1 MAELHRE
8 NEKISQI
15 GGVIMEKTLG
25 ELIDELSIVNIKSY
39 MLVDK
44 VRARTATVEDQIK
57 IDDLNIYRSQL
68 KNAIN
73 KHFKERQEI
82 KT

>member
-1 MAELHRE
+1 M
-8 NEKISQI
+8 K
-15 GGVIMEKTLG
+15 KTLA

-57 IDDLNIYRSQL
+57 IDDLNIYRSKL

-73 KHFKERQEI
+73 EYFNERQEI

>member
-1 MAELHRE
+1 
-8 NEKISQI
+8 
-15 GGVIMEKTLG
+15 MEKSLG

-57 IDDLNIYRSQL
+57 IDDLNIYRSKL

-73 KHFKERQEI
+73 KHFGEYQEI
-82 KT
+82 KL

>member
-1 MAELHRE
+1 
-8 NEKISQI
+8 
-15 GGVIMEKTLG
+15 
-25 ELIDELSIVNIKSY
+25 

-57 IDDLNIYRSQL
+57 IDDLNIYRSKL

-73 KHFKERQEI
+73 KHFGEYQEI
-82 KT
+82 KL

>member
-1 MAELHRE
+1 
-8 NEKISQI
+8 
-15 GGVIMEKTLG
+15 MEKSLG

-44 VRARTATVEDQIK
+44 VRNRTATVEDQIK
-57 IDDLNIYRSQL
+57 IDDLNVYRSKL

-73 KHFKERQEI
+73 KHFGEYQEI
-82 KT
+82 KL

>member
-1 MAELHRE
+1 M
-8 NEKISQI
+8 II
-15 GGVIMEKTLG
+15 TEKTLG

-82 KT
+82 KL

>member
-1 MAELHRE
+1 
-8 NEKISQI
+8 
-15 GGVIMEKTLG
+15 
-25 ELIDELSIVNIKSY
+25 

-44 VRARTATVEDQIK
+44 VRNRTATIEDQIK

-82 KT
+82 KL

>member
-1 MAELHRE
+1 MKKSLAEL
-8 NEKISQI
+8 
-15 GGVIMEKTLG
+15 V
-25 ELIDELSIVNIKSY
+25 DELSIVNVKSY

-44 VRARTATVEDQIK
+44 VRNNTATVEDAKK
-57 IDDLNIYRSQL
+57 IDDLNIYRSKL

-73 KHFKERQEI
+73 EFFGERQEI

>member
-1 MAELHRE
+1 
-8 NEKISQI
+8 
-15 GGVIMEKTLG
+15 MEKTLG

>member
-1 MAELHRE
+1 
-8 NEKISQI
+8 
-15 GGVIMEKTLG
+15 MEKSLG
-25 ELIDELSIVNIKSY
+25 ELIDELSIINIKSY

-44 VRARTATVEDQIK
+44 VRNRTATVEDQIK
-57 IDDLNIYRSQL
+57 IDDLNIYRSKL

-73 KHFKERQEI
+73 KHFGEYQEI